1 MIIWHSAHHSSII
14 TNTQG
19 GKMKTYL
26 VTIVLILFCIQ
37 YGVTDSAENETLQM
51 KGFYLGMEKS
61 DVQKNYQQLMNDKV
75 AKYISIEK
83 GEYRDL
89 IKLDNE
95 FSSMGNKIE
104 IEYDD
109 TGKAKSITFQYK
121 TVDILF
127 EASEMEAEVLV
138 EEIEEKYELPEMV
151 FEDLGM
157 VKIWKYVNEELKYK
171 ISVDDYK
178 NVRLQRID

>member
-1 MIIWHSAHHSSII
+1 
-14 TNTQG
+14 
-19 GKMKTYL
+19 MKTYL
-26 VTIVLILFCIQ
+26 ITAVLFLFCIQ
-37 YGVTDSAENETLQM
+37 FGFTGSVENEALEI

-61 DVQKNYQQLMNDKV
+61 AVQKNYQQLMNDKV
-75 AKYISIEK
+75 AKYISIENE
-83 GEYRDL
+83 EYRDL

-95 FSSMGNKIE
+95 FGSMGNKIE

-109 TGKAKSITFQYK
+109 SGKAKSITFQYT

-127 EASEMEAEVLV
+127 EASDMEAEVLV
-138 EEIEEKYELPEMV
+138 KEIEKKYKLPEMV

-157 VKIWKYVNEELKYK
+157 VKIWTYVNEELKYK

-178 NVRLQRID
+178 NLRVQRIE

>member
-1 MIIWHSAHHSSII
+1 
-14 TNTQG
+14 
-19 GKMKTYL
+19 MKTYL
-26 VTIVLILFCIQ
+26 ITVVLFLFCIH
-37 YGVTDSAENETLQM
+37 YGFTDSAENEALEI

-61 DVQKNYQQLMNDKV
+61 AVQKNYQQFMNDKV
-75 AKYISIEK
+75 AKNISIEN

-109 TGKAKSITFQYK
+109 TGKAKSITFQYT

-127 EASEMEAEVLV
+127 EASDMEAEILV
-138 EEIEEKYELPEMV
+138 KEIEKKYKLPEMV

-157 VKIWKYVNEELKYK
+157 IKIWKYVNEELKYK

-178 NVRLQRID
+178 NVRLQRIE